1 MSLFRRNS
9 VSVGRARE
17 LLADGWQ
24 LLDVRTAKE
33 WKSDHVTGAL
43 HIPLDT
49 LDRSLARLKK
59 SDSIVTICHSGMRSA
74 VAARTLR
81 RNGWNAVT
89 VRGGMMA
96 WSRK

>member
-1 MSLFRRNS
+1 MSLFQRNS
-9 VSVGRARE
+9 VSADRARE
-17 LLADGWQ
+17 LLAEGWQ
-24 LLDVRTAKE
+24 LVDVRTAKE
-33 WKSDHVTGAL
+33 WNTDHVAGAL

-49 LDRSLARLKK
+49 LDRSLGRLRK
-59 SDSIVTICHSGMRSA
+59 SDPIITICHSGMRSA

-96 WSRK
+96 WRRK

>member
-9 VSVGRARE
+9 VSVDRARE
-17 LLADGWQ
+17 LIAEGWQ
-24 LLDVRTAKE
+24 LVDVRTAQE

-43 HIPLDT
+43 HIPLDR
-49 LDRSLARLKK
+49 LDRSLGRLRK
-59 SDSIVTICHSGMRSA
+59 SDPIVTICHTGMRSA
-74 VAARTLR
+74 SAARTLR

-96 WSRK
+96 WHRK

>member
-1 MSLFRRNS
+1 MSLFRRTS
-9 VSVGRARE
+9 VSVDRARE

-24 LLDVRTAKE
+24 LVDVRTAKE
-33 WKSDHVTGAL
+33 WKADHVTGAL
-43 HIPLDT
+43 HIPLDR
-49 LDRSLARLKK
+49 LDRSLGQLRA
-59 SDSIVTICHSGMRSA
+59 SDPIVTICHSGMRSA

-96 WSRK
+96 WRRK

>member
-9 VSVGRARE
+9 VSADRARE
-17 LLADGWQ
+17 LLAEGWK
-24 LLDVRTAKE
+24 LVDVRTDKE
-33 WKSDHVTGAL
+33 WKTDHIAGAV
-43 HIPLDT
+43 HIPLDM
-49 LDRSLARLKK
+49 LDRSFGRLRT
-59 SDSIVTICHSGMRSA
+59 SDHIVTICHSGMRSA

-96 WSRK
+96 WRRK

>member
-9 VSVGRARE
+9 VSVQRARE
-17 LLADGWQ
+17 LLAEGWQ
-24 LLDVRTAKE
+24 LVDVRTAQE

-49 LDRSLARLKK
+49 LGRSLGRLRK

-74 VAARTLR
+74 AAARTLR
-81 RNGWNAVT
+81 SNGWNAVT

-96 WSRK
+96 WRRK

>member
-1 MSLFRRNS
+1 MSLFRRTS
-9 VSVGRARE
+9 VSVDRARE
-17 LLADGWQ
+17 LLAEGWQ
-24 LLDVRTAKE
+24 LVDVRTAKE
-33 WKSDHVTGAL
+33 WKADHVTGAL

-49 LDRSLARLKK
+49 LDRSLGRLKK

-81 RNGWNAVT
+81 RHGWNAVT

-96 WSRK
+96 WHRK

>member
-1 MSLFRRNS
+1 MSLFRRSS
-9 VSVGRARE
+9 VSVDRARE
-17 LLADGWQ
+17 LLAEGWQ

-33 WKSDHVTGAL
+33 WKSDRVTGAL

-49 LDRSLARLKK
+49 LDRSLGRLKK
-59 SDSIVTICHSGMRSA
+59 SDQIVTICHSGMRSA
-74 VAARTLR
+74 LAARTLR

-96 WSRK
+96 WRRK